1 LPIEPLL
8 SNCPEGASFSERS
21 LGKSLVPIY

>member
-8 SNCPEGASFSERS
+8 SNCPEGATFSERR
-21 LGKSLVPIY
+21 LGKSLVS